1 MSRDFITQRRLERQ
15 YDQAQF
21 DALTPQEAADKM
33 ELDPLSE
40 RMAIAATS
48 QMRLAALN
56 VAFML
61 SAVLT
66 DGEYDDEDLLP
77 SEVLDGLMIEAFTDD
92 DDDDSDL
99 DEIDENVRVTFSAHV
114 SDALS
119 TLGVEDAVIADLF
132 DDEIDVADA
141 ACLAA
146 SETVL
151 ENMPDDG
158 EAFDEF
164 VAAFAYS
171 DDSDDEEDE
180 DEEGF
185 DGMSDEYQFD
195 AAKKKLR
202 AGKKTVKKV
211 RGKTLV
217 YKAVKAIRQVKGKS
231 KQVVINKRISG
242 NVKLSA
248 GQRAGLKKARRK
260 AGTASAIRK
269 QMRSFG
275 KGMRANIYKGNPAR
289 LKALQTAGR
298 HRQSKALGNTRG

>member
-1 MSRDFITQRRLERQ
+1 MSYDQITQRRLNRQ
-15 YDQAQF
+15 YDLKQQSQL

-33 ELDPLSE
+33 EVDPISE
-40 RMAIAATS
+40 RMAISSTS
-48 QMRLAALN
+48 QMRLNALN

-61 SAVLT
+61 SAVLS
-66 DGEYDDEDLLP
+66 DSEYSDEDLLP

-92 DDDDSDL
+92 DDDDNDL

-114 SDALS
+114 ADALS
-119 TLGVEDAVIADLF
+119 TLGVEDAVISDLF
-132 DDEIDVADA
+132 DDDIEVADA

-158 EAFDEF
+158 EAFDDF

-171 DDSDDEEDE
+171 DDGDDE
-180 DEEGF
+180 DEESF
-185 DGMSDEYQFD
+185 DGMDDEYQFD

-211 RGKTLV
+211 NGKTLV
-217 YKAVKAIRQVKGKS
+217 YKAVKAIRNGK
-231 KQVVINKRISG
+231 KVTVNKRISG
-242 NVKLSA
+242 KLKLSA
-248 GQRAGLKKARRK
+248 SQRAGLKKARRK
-260 AGTASAIRK
+260 AGTGSAIRK

-298 HRQSKALGNTRG
+298 HRQSKALGRTRG

>member
-56 VAFML
+56 VTFML

-99 DEIDENVRVTFSAHV
+99 DEIDENVRITFSAHV

-180 DEEGF
+180 EGF
-185 DGMSDEYQFD
+185 DGMSDAYQFD

-217 YKAVKAIRQVKGKS
+217 YKAVKAIRNGK
-231 KQVVINKRISG
+231 KVTINKRISG
-242 NVKLSA
+242 KLKLSA
-248 GQRAGLKKARRK
+248 SQRAGLKKARRK
-260 AGTASAIRK
+260 AGTSSAIRK

>member
-1 MSRDFITQRRLERQ
+1 MSHDFITQRRLNRQ

-33 ELDPLSE
+33 ELDPISE
-40 RMAIAATS
+40 RMAITATS

-66 DGEYDDEDLLP
+66 DAEYDDEELLP

-92 DDDDSDL
+92 DDDDADL
-99 DEIDENVRVTFSAHV
+99 DEIDENVRITFSAHV

-132 DDEIDVADA
+132 DDEIEVADA

-146 SETVL
+146 AETVL

-164 VAAFAYS
+164 VAGFAYS
-171 DDSDDEEDE
+171 NDGDDDMDDEES
-180 DEEGF
+180 F
-185 DGMSDEYQFD
+185 DGMNEEYQFD

-211 RGKTLV
+211 NGKTLV
-217 YKAVKAIRQVKGKS
+217 YKAVKAIRNGK
-231 KQVVINKRISG
+231 KVTINKRISG
-242 NVKLSA
+242 KVKLNAS
-248 GQRAGLKKARRK
+248 QRAGLKKARRK

-275 KGMRANIYKGNPAR
+275 KGLRANIYKGNPAR

-298 HRQSKALGNTRG
+298 HRQSKTLGQTRG

>member
-1 MSRDFITQRRLERQ
+1 MSRDFITQRRLNRQ
-15 YDQAQF
+15 YDQAQAQF

-33 ELDPLSE
+33 ELDPISE
-40 RMAIAATS
+40 RMAITATS

-66 DGEYDDEDLLP
+66 DGEYDDEELLP

-92 DDDDSDL
+92 DDDDADL
-99 DEIDENVRVTFSAHV
+99 DEIDENVRITFSAHV

-132 DDEIDVADA
+132 DDEIEVADA

-146 SETVL
+146 AETVL

-158 EAFDEF
+158 EAFDDF
-164 VAAFAYS
+164 VSGFAYS
-171 DDSDDEEDE
+171 DDGGDEEDE
-180 DEEGF
+180 ESF
-185 DGMSDEYQFD
+185 DGMNEEYQFD

-202 AGKKTVKKV
+202 VGKKTVKKV
-211 RGKTLV
+211 NGKTLV
-217 YKAVKAIRQVKGKS
+217 YKAVKAIRNGK
-231 KQVVINKRISG
+231 KVTINKRISG
-242 NVKLSA
+242 KVKLNAS
-248 GQRAGLKKARRK
+248 QRAGLKKARRK
-260 AGTASAIRK
+260 AGTSSAIRK

-275 KGMRANIYKGNPAR
+275 KGLRANIYKGNPNRLQALKNAGYAR
-289 LKALQTAGR
+289 NTKANFG
-298 HRQSKALGNTRG
+298 K

>member
-1 MSRDFITQRRLERQ
+1 
-15 YDQAQF
+15 
-21 DALTPQEAADKM
+21 M
-33 ELDPLSE
+33 ELDPISE
-40 RMAIAATS
+40 RMAVAATS

-61 SAVLT
+61 SAVLS
-66 DGEYDDEDLLP
+66 DNEYNDEDLLP

-99 DEIDENVRVTFSAHV
+99 DEIDENVRVTLSAHV

-132 DDEIDVADA
+132 DDEIEVADA

-171 DDSDDEEDE
+171 DDGDDMDDEESY
-180 DEEGF
+180 
-185 DGMSDEYQFD
+185 DGMEPQFD
-195 AAKKKLR
+195 AAGKKKLR

-211 RGKTLV
+211 NGKTLV
-217 YKAVKAIRQVKGKS
+217 YKAVKAIRNGK
-231 KQVVINKRISG
+231 KVTINKRISG
-242 NVKLSA
+242 KLKLSA

-260 AGTASAIRK
+260 AGTSAAIRK

-275 KGMRANIYKGNPAR
+275 KGLRANIYKGSPAR
-289 LKALQTAGR
+289 LKALKNAGYAR
-298 HRQSKALGNTRG
+298 STKANFGK

>member
-1 MSRDFITQRRLERQ
+1 MSRDFITQRRLDRQ
-15 YDQAQF
+15 YDQAQAQF
-21 DALTPQEAADKM
+21 DALTPQEAAEKM
-33 ELDPLSE
+33 ELDPISE
-40 RMAIAATS
+40 RMAITATS

-66 DGEYDDEDLLP
+66 DGEYDDEELLP

-92 DDDDSDL
+92 DDDEADL
-99 DEIDENVRVTFSAHV
+99 GDIDENVRITFSAHV

-132 DDEIDVADA
+132 DDEIEVADA

-146 SETVL
+146 AETVL

-164 VAAFAYS
+164 VAGFAYS
-171 DDSDDEEDE
+171 DDGGDDEEE
-180 DEEGF
+180 SF
-185 DGMSDEYQFD
+185 DGMNEEYQFD

-211 RGKTLV
+211 NGKTLV
-217 YKAVKAIRQVKGKS
+217 YKAIKAIRNGK
-231 KQVVINKRISG
+231 KVTINKRISG
-242 NVKLSA
+242 KVKLNAS
-248 GQRAGLKKARRK
+248 QRAGLKKARRK
-260 AGTASAIRK
+260 AGTSSAIRK

-275 KGMRANIYKGNPAR
+275 KGLRANIYKGNPNR
-289 LKALQTAGR
+289 LKALKNAGYAR
-298 HRQSKALGNTRG
+298 NTKANFGK

>member
-1 MSRDFITQRRLERQ
+1 MSRDFITQRRLDRQ
-15 YDQAQF
+15 HDQAQAQF
-21 DALTPQEAADKM
+21 DALTPQEAAEKM
-33 ELDPLSE
+33 ELDPISE
-40 RMAIAATS
+40 RMAITATS

-66 DGEYDDEDLLP
+66 DGEYDDEELLP

-92 DDDDSDL
+92 DDDEADL
-99 DEIDENVRVTFSAHV
+99 GDIDENVRITFSAHV

-132 DDEIDVADA
+132 DDEIEVADA

-146 SETVL
+146 AETVL

-164 VAAFAYS
+164 VAGFAYS
-171 DDSDDEEDE
+171 DDGSDDEEDS
-180 DEEGF
+180 F
-185 DGMSDEYQFD
+185 DGMNEEYQFD

-211 RGKTLV
+211 NGKTLI
-217 YKAVKAIRQVKGKS
+217 YKAVKAIRNGK
-231 KQVVINKRISG
+231 KVTINKRISG
-242 NVKLSA
+242 KVKLNAS
-248 GQRAGLKKARRK
+248 QRAGLKKARRK
-260 AGTASAIRK
+260 AGTSSAIRK

-275 KGMRANIYKGNPAR
+275 KGLRANIYKGNPNR
-289 LKALQTAGR
+289 LKALKNAGYAR
-298 HRQSKALGNTRG
+298 NTKANFGQ

>member
-1 MSRDFITQRRLERQ
+1 MSRDFITQRRLARQ
-15 YDQAQF
+15 YDQAQAQF

-33 ELDPLSE
+33 ELDPISE
-40 RMAIAATS
+40 RMAITATS

-66 DGEYDDEDLLP
+66 DGEYDDEELLP

-92 DDDDSDL
+92 DDDDSDM
-99 DEIDENVRVTFSAHV
+99 DEIDENVRITFSAHV

-132 DDEIDVADA
+132 DDEIEVADA

-146 SETVL
+146 AETVL

-164 VAAFAYS
+164 VAGFAYS
-171 DDSDDEEDE
+171 DDEGDDE
-180 DEEGF
+180 DEESF
-185 DGMSDEYQFD
+185 DSMNEEYQFD

-211 RGKTLV
+211 NGKTLI
-217 YKAVKAIRQVKGKS
+217 YKAVKAIRNGEKVT
-231 KQVVINKRISG
+231 INKRISG
-242 NVKLSA
+242 KVKLNA

-260 AGTASAIRK
+260 AGTSSAIRK

-275 KGMRANIYKGNPAR
+275 KGLRANIYKGNPKR
-289 LKALQTAGR
+289 LKALKNAGYAR
-298 HRQSKALGNTRG
+298 STKANFGKN

>member
-1 MSRDFITQRRLERQ
+1 MSRDFITQRRLDRQ
-15 YDQAQF
+15 YDQAQAQF
-21 DALTPQEAADKM
+21 DALTPQEAAEKM
-33 ELDPLSE
+33 ELDPISE
-40 RMAIAATS
+40 RMAITATS

-66 DGEYDDEDLLP
+66 DGEYDDEELLP

-92 DDDDSDL
+92 DDDEADLSD
-99 DEIDENVRVTFSAHV
+99 IDENVRITFSAHV

-132 DDEIDVADA
+132 DDEIEVADA

-146 SETVL
+146 AETVL

-164 VAAFAYS
+164 VAGFAYS
-171 DDSDDEEDE
+171 DDGGDDEEE
-180 DEEGF
+180 SF
-185 DGMSDEYQFD
+185 DGMNEEYQFD

-211 RGKTLV
+211 NGKTLV
-217 YKAVKAIRQVKGKS
+217 YKAVKAIRNGK
-231 KQVVINKRISG
+231 KVTINKRISG
-242 NVKLSA
+242 KVKLNAS
-248 GQRAGLKKARRK
+248 QRAGLKKARRK
-260 AGTASAIRK
+260 AGTSSAIRK

-275 KGMRANIYKGNPAR
+275 KGLRANIYKGNPNR
-289 LKALQTAGR
+289 LKALKNAGYAR
-298 HRQSKALGNTRG
+298 NTKANFGK

>member
-1 MSRDFITQRRLERQ
+1 MSRDFITQRRLNRQ
-15 YDQAQF
+15 YDQQQSQF
-21 DALTPQEAADKM
+21 DALTPQQAADKM
-33 ELDPLSE
+33 ELDPISE
-40 RMAIAATS
+40 RMAITATS

-66 DGEYDDEDLLP
+66 DGEYDDEELLP
-77 SEVLDGLMIEAFTDD
+77 NEVLDGLMIEAFTDD
-92 DDDDSDL
+92 DDDDSDM
-99 DEIDENVRVTFSAHV
+99 DEIDENVRITFSAHV

-146 SETVL
+146 AETVL

-164 VAAFAYS
+164 VEGFAYS
-171 DDSDDEEDE
+171 DDGGDEDDEES
-180 DEEGF
+180 F
-185 DGMSDEYQFD
+185 DGMEGWDGKEEYQFD

-217 YKAVKAIRQVKGKS
+217 YKAVKAIRNGK
-231 KQVVINKRISG
+231 KVTINKRISG
-242 NVKLSA
+242 KVKLSA

-260 AGTASAIRK
+260 AGTSAAIRK

-275 KGMRANIYKGNPAR
+275 KGMRANIYKGNPNR
-289 LKALQTAGR
+289 LKALAKAGAAR
-298 HRQSKALGNTRG
+298 SKGAPRK

>member
-1 MSRDFITQRRLERQ
+1 MSHDFITQRRLNRQ

-33 ELDPLSE
+33 ELDPISE
-40 RMAIAATS
+40 RMAITATS

-66 DGEYDDEDLLP
+66 DAEYDDEELLP

-92 DDDDSDL
+92 DDDDADL
-99 DEIDENVRVTFSAHV
+99 DEIDENVRITFSAHV

-132 DDEIDVADA
+132 DDEIEVADA

-146 SETVL
+146 AETVL

-164 VAAFAYS
+164 VAGFAYS
-171 DDSDDEEDE
+171 NDGDDDMDDEES
-180 DEEGF
+180 F
-185 DGMSDEYQFD
+185 DGMNEEYQFD

-211 RGKTLV
+211 NGKTLV
-217 YKAVKAIRQVKGKS
+217 YKAVKAIRNGK
-231 KQVVINKRISG
+231 KVTINKRISG
-242 NVKLSA
+242 KVKLNAS
-248 GQRAGLKKARRK
+248 QRAGLKKHAVRLAQLQPFVSK
-260 AGTASAIRK
+260 C
-269 QMRSFG
+269 
-275 KGMRANIYKGNPAR
+275 AR
-289 LKALQTAGR
+289 LVRGCELISTKAIQ
-298 HRQSKALGNTRG
+298 HD

>member
-1 MSRDFITQRRLERQ
+1 MSQDHITQRRLARQ
-15 YDQAQF
+15 YDLAQAQF

-33 ELDPLSE
+33 EVDPISE
-40 RMAIAATS
+40 RMAVAATS
-48 QMRLAALN
+48 QMRLNALN

-66 DGEYDDEDLLP
+66 DGEYSDDELLP

-99 DEIDENVRVTFSAHV
+99 DEIDETVRITFSAHV

-119 TLGVEDAVIADLF
+119 TLGVDDAVIADLF

-146 SETVL
+146 AETVL

-158 EAFDEF
+158 EDFEDF

-171 DDSDDEEDE
+171 DDEAE
-180 DEEGF
+180 DEESF
-185 DGMSDEYQFD
+185 DSVDGDSEYQFD
-195 AAKKKLR
+195 AAGKKKLR

-211 RGKTLV
+211 NGKTLV
-217 YKAVKAIRQVKGKS
+217 YKAVKAIRNGK
-231 KQVVINKRISG
+231 KVTINKRISG
-242 NVKLSA
+242 KLKLSA
-248 GQRAGLKKARRK
+248 SQRAGLKKARRK
-260 AGTASAIRK
+260 AGTSAAIRK

-275 KGMRANIYKGNPAR
+275 KGMRANIYKGNPNR
-289 LKALQTAGR
+289 LKALKNAGYAR
-298 HRQSKALGNTRG
+298 STKANFK

>member
-1 MSRDFITQRRLERQ
+1 MSRDFITQRRLDRQ
-15 YDQAQF
+15 YDQAQAQF
-21 DALTPQEAADKM
+21 DALTPQEAAEKM
-33 ELDPLSE
+33 ELDPISE
-40 RMAIAATS
+40 RMAITATS

-66 DGEYDDEDLLP
+66 DGEYDDEELLP

-92 DDDDSDL
+92 DDDEADL
-99 DEIDENVRVTFSAHV
+99 GDIDENVRITFSAHV

-132 DDEIDVADA
+132 DDEIEVADA

-146 SETVL
+146 AETVL

-164 VAAFAYS
+164 VAGFAYS
-171 DDSDDEEDE
+171 DDGGDDEEDS
-180 DEEGF
+180 F
-185 DGMSDEYQFD
+185 DGMNEEYQFD

-211 RGKTLV
+211 NGKTLI
-217 YKAVKAIRQVKGKS
+217 YKAVKAIRNGK
-231 KQVVINKRISG
+231 KVTINKRISG
-242 NVKLSA
+242 KVKLNAS
-248 GQRAGLKKARRK
+248 QRAGLKKARRK
-260 AGTASAIRK
+260 AGTSSAIRK

-275 KGMRANIYKGNPAR
+275 KGLRANIYKGNPNRLNALKKAGYAR
-289 LKALQTAGR
+289 NTKANFG
-298 HRQSKALGNTRG
+298 K

>member
-1 MSRDFITQRRLERQ
+1 MSQDRITQRRLARQ
-15 YDQAQF
+15 HDLAQAQF

-33 ELDPLSE
+33 EVDPISE
-40 RMAIAATS
+40 RMAVAATS
-48 QMRLAALN
+48 QMRLNALN

-66 DGEYDDEDLLP
+66 DGEYSDDELLP

-99 DEIDENVRVTFSAHV
+99 DEIDETVRITFSAHV

-119 TLGVEDAVIADLF
+119 TLGVDDAVIADLF

-146 SETVL
+146 AETVL

-158 EAFDEF
+158 EDFEDF

-171 DDSDDEEDE
+171 DDEAE
-180 DEEGF
+180 DEESF
-185 DGMSDEYQFD
+185 DSVDGDSECQFD
-195 AAKKKLR
+195 AAGKKKLR

-211 RGKTLV
+211 NGKTLV
-217 YKAVKAIRQVKGKS
+217 YKAVKAIRNGK
-231 KQVVINKRISG
+231 KVTINKRISG
-242 NVKLSA
+242 KLKLSA
-248 GQRAGLKKARRK
+248 SQRAGLKKARRK
-260 AGTASAIRK
+260 AGTSAAIRK

-275 KGMRANIYKGNPAR
+275 KGMRANIYKGNPNR
-289 LKALQTAGR
+289 LKALKNAGYAR
-298 HRQSKALGNTRG
+298 STKANFK

>member
-1 MSRDFITQRRLERQ
+1 MSRDFITQRRLNRQ
-15 YDQAQF
+15 YDQEQF
-21 DALTPQEAADKM
+21 DALTPQEAAEKM
-33 ELDPLSE
+33 ELDPISE
-40 RMAIAATS
+40 RMAITATS

-66 DGEYDDEDLLP
+66 DGEYDDEELLP

-92 DDDDSDL
+92 DDDDSDM

-119 TLGVEDAVIADLF
+119 TLGVDDAVIADLF
-132 DDEIDVADA
+132 DDEIEVADA

-146 SETVL
+146 AETVL

-164 VAAFAYS
+164 VAGFAYS
-171 DDSDDEEDE
+171 DDGGDEEDE
-180 DEEGF
+180 ESF
-185 DGMSDEYQFD
+185 DGMNEEYQFD

-211 RGKTLV
+211 NGKTLV
-217 YKAVKAIRQVKGKS
+217 YKAVKAIRNGK
-231 KQVVINKRISG
+231 KVTINKRISG
-242 NVKLSA
+242 KVKLNA

-260 AGTASAIRK
+260 ASTSSAIRK

-275 KGMRANIYKGNPAR
+275 KGLRANIYKGNPAR
-289 LKALQTAGR
+289 LKALKNAGYAR
-298 HRQSKALGNTRG
+298 STKANFGKN

>member
-1 MSRDFITQRRLERQ
+1 MSRDFITQRRLNRQ

-33 ELDPLSE
+33 ELDPISE
-40 RMAIAATS
+40 RMAITATS

-66 DGEYDDEDLLP
+66 DAEYDDEELLP

-92 DDDDSDL
+92 DDDDADL
-99 DEIDENVRVTFSAHV
+99 DEIDENVRITFSAHV

-132 DDEIDVADA
+132 DDEIEVADA

-146 SETVL
+146 AETVL

-164 VAAFAYS
+164 VAGFAYS
-171 DDSDDEEDE
+171 NDGDDMDDEES
-180 DEEGF
+180 F
-185 DGMSDEYQFD
+185 DGMNEEYQFD

-211 RGKTLV
+211 NGKTLV
-217 YKAVKAIRQVKGKS
+217 YKAVKAIRNGK
-231 KQVVINKRISG
+231 KVTINKRISG
-242 NVKLSA
+242 KVKLNAS
-248 GQRAGLKKARRK
+248 QRAGLKKARRK

-275 KGMRANIYKGNPAR
+275 KGLRANIYKGNPAR

-298 HRQSKALGNTRG
+298 HRQSKALGQTRG

>member
-1 MSRDFITQRRLERQ
+1 MSRDFITQRRLNRQ
-15 YDQAQF
+15 YDQQQAQF
-21 DALTPQEAADKM
+21 DALTPQQAADKM
-33 ELDPLSE
+33 EIDPISE
-40 RMAIAATS
+40 RMAITATS

-56 VAFML
+56 AAFML

-66 DGEYDDEDLLP
+66 DGEYDDEELLP

-92 DDDDSDL
+92 DDDDSDI
-99 DEIDENVRVTFSAHV
+99 DEIDENVRITFSAHV

-132 DDEIDVADA
+132 DDEIEVADA

-146 SETVL
+146 AETVL

-164 VAAFAYS
+164 VEGFAYS
-171 DDSDDEEDE
+171 DDGSDEDDEES
-180 DEEGF
+180 F
-185 DGMSDEYQFD
+185 DSMNEEYQFD

-211 RGKTLV
+211 NGKTLV
-217 YKAVKAIRQVKGKS
+217 YKAVKAIRNGK
-231 KQVVINKRISG
+231 KVTINKRISG
-242 NVKLSA
+242 KVKLSA

-260 AGTASAIRK
+260 AGTSAAIRK

-275 KGMRANIYKGNPAR
+275 KGMRANIYKGSPAR
-289 LKALQTAGR
+289 MKALQTGMR
-298 HRQSKALGNTRG
+298 KRQSKTLGQTRG

>member
-1 MSRDFITQRRLERQ
+1 MSRDFITQRRLDRQ
-15 YDQAQF
+15 HDQAQAQF
-21 DALTPQEAADKM
+21 DALTPQEAAEKM
-33 ELDPLSE
+33 ELDPISE
-40 RMAIAATS
+40 RMAITATS

-66 DGEYDDEDLLP
+66 DGEYDDEELLP

-92 DDDDSDL
+92 DDDEADL
-99 DEIDENVRVTFSAHV
+99 GDIDENVRITFSAHV

-132 DDEIDVADA
+132 DDEIEVADA

-146 SETVL
+146 AETVL

-164 VAAFAYS
+164 VAGFAYS
-171 DDSDDEEDE
+171 DDGGDDEEE
-180 DEEGF
+180 SF
-185 DGMSDEYQFD
+185 DGMNEEYQFD

-211 RGKTLV
+211 NGKTLI
-217 YKAVKAIRQVKGKS
+217 YKAVKAIRNGK
-231 KQVVINKRISG
+231 KVTINKRISG
-242 NVKLSA
+242 KVKLNAS
-248 GQRAGLKKARRK
+248 QRAGLKKARRK
-260 AGTASAIRK
+260 AGTSSAIRK

-275 KGMRANIYKGNPAR
+275 KGLRANIYKGNPNR
-289 LKALQTAGR
+289 LKALKNAGYAR
-298 HRQSKALGNTRG
+298 NTKANFGK